1 MPLTKLVILLRVIG
15 ENALNTPETQL
26 PYPYQNLICY
36 PDKSLQTQNSPAQTL
51 QKPILPASSKRI
63 KYPDKAF

>member
-1 MPLTKLVILLRVIG
+1 MPLTKLVILLRVIW

-26 PYPYQNLICY
+26 PYPYQNLLCY
-36 PDKSLQTQNSPAQTL
+36 PDTSLQTQNSPAQTL